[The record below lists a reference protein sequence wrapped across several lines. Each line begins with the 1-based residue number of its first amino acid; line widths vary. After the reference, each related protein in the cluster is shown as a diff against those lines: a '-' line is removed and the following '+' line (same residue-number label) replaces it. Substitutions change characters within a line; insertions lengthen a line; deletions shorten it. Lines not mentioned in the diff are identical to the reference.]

1 MSEEIETLIDTEVKE
16 EVQIVEKVEP
26 VVQSTAEPI
35 VKKDKKKKKKVKT
48 CNEDEESEFNILAIG
63 GGLLF
68 ASILI
73 GGLLS
78 TVKYD

>member
-26 VVQSTAEPI
+26 VVQTAEPI